1 MDGDS
6 AESLRAALEA
16 GTLSPAEYVQR
27 ARTAGIDTST
37 VASVL
42 RSTVVAASC
51 NKSSASDQAPVGDAE
66 SDSLT
71 SALPAEPGSAE
82 ASLAWL
88 RARPENWARRAAERL
103 APDNDF
109 LIDLDLYDAGL
120 LNDEAVGHLATALAA
135 NSTVSSVSL
144 NNTQITD
151 AVIEPLCR
159 ALQSTRAVTSLDL
172 GRNKLASAGANAL
185 AEWLASDGCAL
196 QTLELSSNPDL
207 TEESKDQLRRAW
219 GARDADKL
227 HF

>member
-120 LNDEAVGHLATALAA
+120 LNDVCNHILEIADLKLSCFKGNLAA
-135 NSTVSSVSL
+135 FVKVRPE
-144 NNTQITD
+144 
-151 AVIEPLCR
+151 AR
-159 ALQSTRAVTSLDL
+159 AYFELKS
-172 GRNKLASAGANAL
+172 NKLKFHFPKPGPIEGADSA
-185 AEWLASDGCAL
+185 
-196 QTLELSSNPDL
+196 
-207 TEESKDQLRRAW
+207 
-219 GARDADKL
+219 
-227 HF
+227 